1 MVDTTDIRRNEL
13 ELDDIR
19 RELSVALDAGSLSAW
34 CYDVQKDTFTSL
46 YRKTLAN
53 DGLSNKGALDLLHPD
68 DKEKYSRF
76 MSRLSRGVENKLRE
90 VFRFRRGEGYDWFE
104 TYAIGLKS
112 EKTGEVEQIIGTER
126 NITGEMK
133 RRQELEENKLQL
145 DFTLDAA
152 QIISWEYNPDTRIF
166 YSPRST
172 VFEGMTIS
180 LDEYLSFV
188 DLEDRDLLRKGLED
202 LACGKIHVM
211 EVQIRTMVPALGD
224 RWFEMHAFP
233 YGRNENGKIRKLIGL
248 RRDITDLKMTNELI
262 RLRNKAE
269 EANRLKSAFLANM
282 SHEIRTP
289 LNAIVGFSNL
299 IAMAEEPDEIG
310 EYVKIIETNN

>member
-1 MVDTTDIRRNEL
+1 M
-13 ELDDIR
+13 
-19 RELSVALDAGSLSAW
+19 
-34 CYDVQKDTFTSL
+34 
-46 YRKTLAN
+46 
-53 DGLSNKGALDLLHPD
+53 
-68 DKEKYSRF
+68 
-76 MSRLSRGVENKLRE
+76 
-90 VFRFRRGEGYDWFE
+90 FRFRRGEGYDWFE

-211 EVQIRTMVPALGD
+211 EVQIRDNGPST
-224 RWFEMHAFP
+224 
-233 YGRNENGKIRKLIGL
+233 GRSLV
-248 RRDITDLKMTNELI
+248 RDACRSLWTE
-262 RLRNKAE
+262 
-269 EANRLKSAFLANM
+269 
-282 SHEIRTP
+282 
-289 LNAIVGFSNL
+289 
-299 IAMAEEPDEIG
+299 
-310 EYVKIIETNN
+310 

>member
-1 MVDTTDIRRNEL
+1 MLGKNDFEVNDLKASLFREEDNRVLQSDKPISFNRVLFDEETGLPVRWAVTTKTRLEDKEGNLYIVATMVDTTDIRRNEL

-224 RWFEMHAFP
+224 RWFEMQI
-233 YGRNENGKIRKLIGL
+233 GRASCRER
-248 RRDITDLKMTNELI
+248 
-262 RLRNKAE
+262 
-269 EANRLKSAFLANM
+269 
-282 SHEIRTP
+282 
-289 LNAIVGFSNL
+289 V
-299 IAMAEEPDEIG
+299 
-310 EYVKIIETNN
+310 